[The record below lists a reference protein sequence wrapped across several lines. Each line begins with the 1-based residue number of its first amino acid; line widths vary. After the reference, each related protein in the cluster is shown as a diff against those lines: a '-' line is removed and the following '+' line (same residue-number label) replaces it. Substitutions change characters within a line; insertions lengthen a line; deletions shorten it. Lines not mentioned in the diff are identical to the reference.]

1 MPLECVNLAFALP
14 NVGTTLMTI
23 LGIGLVIFVHELGH
37 FLCAKKVGVRVE
49 VFSLGFGPRLWGFTR
64 GPTDYRI
71 SVVPVGGYVKM
82 AGDLPGE
89 GEGATDELLSRSV
102 GERALIYSGGVLM
115 NVLFAL
121 VVFPIIFYVGVPM
134 ITPAI
139 GIVTPGGPAWKAGL
153 EEGDQVLAVNGR
165 EVLGFADIILEVALG
180 DPDDTRMLID
190 RDGEERLVKV
200 KPEFS
205 EAVGTLAIEV
215 GQPTNYAVVVDDDD
229 DGPAAR
235 AGLQTGDRIVR
246 VDGEPVSGD
255 NVFPQTGVSDSPV
268 LYAVE
273 REGEGILEIAL
284 QPDRVERDRPI
295 LGIQPTENLVK
306 EVRGRY
312 HAAAAPLR
320 KGDLLLMLGG
330 ERILSRAD
338 LRAILRS
345 KAGATALTATVSR
358 GGAQIEVAIEGAYL
372 TDLLHDVALA
382 SPVKERTNGVTI
394 QVIPNSAAATVGLRD
409 GNAILSV
416 DGRSTNTWD
425 EIVECIG
432 DADGDPVSLLV
443 REDQTQ
449 RTLELAVGP
458 TFLREFGFSL
468 ETSHIQRRYGMQK
481 AFLAGMRSSWN
492 LTRQAYLT
500 LRKMVARQV
509 SAEKNLGGI
518 VAISTV
524 SYRFAERGFAKL
536 FYFLALLSLNLAVIN
551 LLPIPVLDGGHIVF
565 LAVEKIKGSPV
576 NDRVMGYSQVVGLM
590 LILSLLIFVT
600 YNDIKR
606 LLP

>member
-1 MPLECVNLAFALP
+1 MPLEFMNLAFALP

-49 VFSLGFGPRLWGFTR
+49 VFSLGFGPRLCGFKR

-71 SVVPVGGYVKM
+71 SAVPVGGYVKL
-82 AGDLPGE
+82 AGDLAGE
-89 GEGATDELLSRSV
+89 GEGAKDELLSRSV

-121 VVFPIIFYVGVPM
+121 IVFPIIFYVGVPM
-134 ITPAI
+134 IKPEV

-153 EEGDQVLAVNGR
+153 EEGDTVLAVNGR
-165 EVLGFADIILEVALG
+165 EVLGFADIVLEVALG
-180 DPDDTRMLID
+180 DPDNTRMLIG
-190 RDGEERLVKV
+190 RDGEEREVKV
-200 KPEFS
+200 RPEFS
-205 EAVGTLAIEV
+205 EAVGTLTIEI
-215 GQPTNYAVVVDDDD
+215 GQPTNYVIVVDEE
-229 DGPAAR
+229 GAAAR
-235 AGLQTGDRIVR
+235 AGLKTGDRIVR
-246 VDGEPVSGD
+246 VDGEPVSGL
-255 NVFPQTGVSDSPV
+255 NAFPQAGEQDSAV
-268 LYAVE
+268 VYSVE
-273 REGEGILEIAL
+273 REGDGVLDITVR
-284 QPDRVERDRPI
+284 PDRIEREKPI
-295 LGIQPTENLVK
+295 LGIQPAENLVK

-312 HAAAAPLR
+312 HASSAPLR
-320 KGDLLLMLGG
+320 KGDRLLSLDGKG
-330 ERILSRAD
+330 VLSRAD
-338 LRAILRS
+338 LRSIMRG
-345 KAGATALTATVSR
+345 KAGSPPLMARVLRA
-358 GGAQIEVAIEGAYL
+358 GEQIEVAIEGAYL
-372 TDLLHDVALA
+372 SALLHDVALS
-382 SPVKERTNGVTI
+382 SPLSERDAGVAI
-394 QVIPNSAAATVGLRD
+394 QVIPESEAAKVGLLD
-409 GNAILSV
+409 GSRILSV
-416 DGRSTNTWD
+416 NGRSTESWD
-425 EIVECIG
+425 EIVACISA
-432 DADGDPVSLLV
+432 ADGKLVTLLV
-443 REDQTQ
+443 KDGPNR

-458 TFLREFGFSL
+458 TYLRDFGFSL

-524 SYRFAERGFAKL
+524 SYRFAERGIAKL

-576 NDRVMGYSQVVGLM
+576 NDRVMGYSQVIGLM

-600 YNDIKR
+600 YNDIMR